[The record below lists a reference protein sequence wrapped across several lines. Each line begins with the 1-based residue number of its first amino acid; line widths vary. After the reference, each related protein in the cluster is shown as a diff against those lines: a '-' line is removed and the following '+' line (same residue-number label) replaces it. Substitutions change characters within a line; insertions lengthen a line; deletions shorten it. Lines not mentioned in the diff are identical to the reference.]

1 MRFADFGVRAKL
13 GVLAGAAAAVLIVF
27 GLVAVATLQR
37 VQVNGPLY
45 RSIVTQKDL
54 VADILPPPHYIIES
68 HLVAQLMVRARDA
81 ADLPGLVERGGK
93 LEQEFETRRAVWD
106 SVLVVGPL
114 KAGLAEAAAAA
125 SAYYRIRDDEL
136 IPALRAGRTDQAV
149 RLLDGPMAEA
159 FERHRQAVDRV
170 VALSTEASG
179 VIEASTRSETRTGLL
194 LLIGLGLVGTAGTIG
209 LARWVASRIARPLGE
224 AVVAIEDVARG
235 RLAVA
240 TRADSTDE
248 VGRMLE
254 AIQGAAAG
262 MRTALQTDVVD
273 WQTVGRQR
281 EEATRS
287 RQMIENAPINIIFAD
302 RDLVMRYANPS
313 AIALFRQLER
323 YLPIRAEQLIGSSID
338 VFHKNPSHQ
347 RRLLADPANLPH
359 RARIKI
365 GPEDVDLLVAA
376 IRDEAG
382 NYVGPML
389 AWEVVTARVEAER
402 KVQDAQARE
411 AAAAAELRAKVD
423 ELLSVVQSAQ
433 RGDLTR
439 QANVSGSDA
448 VGQLGDGLTG
458 FFGSLR
464 DTIREMAGLAA
475 LVSNSSEQLRE
486 TSQSLSAAAEET
498 SAQANVVSA
507 ASEEVSRGVQSSAAA
522 TEELGASIREISK
535 NASEAARVASQA
547 VEMAATTDTTVRELG
562 RSSAEIGDVV
572 KAITAIAQQT
582 NLLALNATIE
592 AARAGEAGKG
602 FAVVANE
609 VKELAKQTAKATE
622 DIGQR
627 VETIQVDTRRAV
639 AAIGDIT
646 EIIRR
651 INEIQTAIAGA
662 VEEQSATTNEMSR
675 SGTEAARA
683 TSEIAN
689 NVTSV
694 AQAAR
699 DTSEGAMKSHRAAV
713 ELAEAGDRLK
723 QMVAQF
729 TLERSAERPTP
740 AAPRPASP
748 RRTPALVS

>member
-1 MRFADFGVRAKL
+1 MRFTDLGVRAKL
-13 GVLAGAAAAVLIVF
+13 GVLAAAAATVLILF
-27 GLVAVATLQR
+27 GAVAVAILRR

-81 ADLPGLVERGGK
+81 ASLPELVARGDR

-106 SVLVVGPL
+106 SALTAGPL
-114 KAGLAEAAAAA
+114 KAGLAEAAKAAED
-125 SAYYRIRDDEL
+125 YYRLRDDEL
-136 IPALRAGRTDQAV
+136 VPALRGGRVDQAI
-149 RLLDGPMAEA
+149 RLLDGPMTEA
-159 FERHRQAVDRV
+159 FDRHRQAVDRV

-179 VIEASTRSETRTGLL
+179 VVEAATRSQTRTGLL
-194 LLIGLGLVGTAGTIG
+194 LLIVLGVVGTAGTVL
-209 LARWVASRIARPLGE
+209 LARWVAGRISRPLE
-224 AVVAIEDVARG
+224 QAVSAIEDVAGG
-235 RLAVA
+235 RLAV
-240 TRADSTDE
+240 TVKGESTDE
-248 VGRMLE
+248 VGRMLD
-254 AIQGAAAG
+254 AISRAGHG
-262 MRTALQTDVVD
+262 MRTALQADTVD
-273 WQTVGRQR
+273 WQAVGRQR

-313 AIALFRQLER
+313 AVALFRGLER
-323 YLPIRAEQLIGSSID
+323 YLPIRADQLIGSSID

-347 RRLLADPANLPH
+347 RRLLADPTNLPH
-359 RARIKI
+359 KARIKI

-376 IRDEAG
+376 IRDEDGA
-382 NYVGPML
+382 YVGPML

-423 ELLSVVQSAQ
+423 ELLAVVQAAQ
-433 RGDLTR
+433 HGDLTR
-439 QANVSGSDA
+439 LVSVSGSDA

-547 VEMAATTDTTVRELG
+547 VEMAASTDTTVRELG

-609 VKELAKQTAKATE
+609 VKELAKETAKATE

-627 VETIQVDTRRAV
+627 VETIQVDTKRAV
-639 AAIGDIT
+639 VAIGEIT

-675 SGTEAARA
+675 SGSEAARA
-683 TSEIAN
+683 TSEIAS

-699 DTSEGAMKSHRAAV
+699 DTSEGAMKSNRAAA
-713 ELAEAGDRLK
+713 ELAEAGERLK

-729 TLERSAERPTP
+729 TLESPVERAAP
-740 AAPRPASP
+740 AAARQAPP
-748 RRTPALVS
+748 RRTPALVG